1 MSVRKTLP
9 KFAKDALGQ
18 SRQECIAQ
26 NQEEIE
32 EIKRRYA
39 VIEENEEIANNENE
53 QLEVTARAREKAEE
67 ERQNVAALKEGNE
80 NLREKLPVREGV
92 KGKFKKYGFTVN
104 AIVLAAEVTI
114 GAVMVH

>member
-26 NQEEIE
+26 NQEEI
-32 EIKRRYA
+32 KRRYA

-53 QLEVTARAREKAEE
+53 RLEVRARAREKAEE

-80 NLREKLPVREGV
+80 NLREKLPLREGV

-114 GAVMVH
+114 GAVMAH